1 MNNLRKVLLD
11 TIRYAGDVLMSYYG
25 RLEHIQT
32 KTGEIDLVTEAD
44 HHSEKTII
52 GAIRQNFPEHRILA
66 EESGMNA
73 SGSSEVRWVIDPLDG
88 TTNFAHS
95 FPAFCVSIGVEQA
108 GRMILGAVYNP
119 YYKELFSAGRGEGAF
134 LNERQIR
141 VSQIKE
147 LNTSLL
153 TTGFAYD
160 RRERADYYLNF
171 FKTFMMRCHGV
182 RRVGAAALDMC
193 SVACGRIEGYWEEN
207 LKPWDTAAG
216 WLIVEEAGGRV
227 SDFTGGRFSIDKK
240 QLLATNNFIH
250 KEMTQIMSS
259 LL

>member
-1 MNNLRKVLLD
+1 MNNLRNVLLD
-11 TIRYAGDVLMSYYG
+11 ITRRAGDVLMSYYG
-25 RLEHIQT
+25 KLEHIRT
-32 KTGEIDLVTEAD
+32 KSGEIDLVTEAD
-44 HHSEKTII
+44 HHSEETII
-52 GAIRQNFPEHRILA
+52 GMIRQSFPDHQILA
-66 EESGMNA
+66 EESGLNA
-73 SGSSEVRWVIDPLDG
+73 PRSSEMRWVIDPLDG

-95 FPAFCVSIGVEQA
+95 FPAFCVSIGLEQA

-134 LNERQIR
+134 LNDQPIH
-141 VSQIKE
+141 VSQVSE
-147 LNTSLL
+147 LNKSLL

-160 RRERADYYLNF
+160 RRERADYYLKF
-171 FKTFMMRCHGV
+171 FKAFMMRCHGV

-193 SVACGRIEGYWEEN
+193 AVACGRIEGYWEEN

-227 SDFTGGRFSIDKK
+227 SDLTGGNFAIERKE
-240 QLLATNNFIH
+240 LLATNGFIH
-250 KEMTQIMSS
+250 EEMTTIMSS